1 MSLRKYR
8 SFRRRSAAPATPL
21 QEAIQTGAIPPDSA
35 AILRDLLK
43 LRVSTPI
50 NLELETGRLGQSLS
64 EKLERLEAEGW
75 VKSKPITNGIEEK
88 IYYPSS
94 QYIKSRQLASRSS
107 QFVYSY

>member
-8 SFRRRSAAPATPL
+8 TLRRRSAAPATPL

-35 AILRDLLK
+35 EILRDLLK
-43 LRVSTPI
+43 LRVATPS
-50 NLELETGRLGQSLS
+50 NLALETGRLGQGLS
-64 EKLERLEAEGW
+64 EKLEQLEANGW
-75 VKSKPITNGIEEK
+75 VKSEPIINGVEKK

-107 QFVYSY
+107 QSVYSH